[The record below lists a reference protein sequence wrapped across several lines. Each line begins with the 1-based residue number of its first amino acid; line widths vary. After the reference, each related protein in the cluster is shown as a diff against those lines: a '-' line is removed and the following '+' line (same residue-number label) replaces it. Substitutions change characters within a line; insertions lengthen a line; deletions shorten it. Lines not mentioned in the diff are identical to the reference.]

1 MSFGKLAVCGSGAAA
16 RSTYSGG
23 QCEIGCILMGVE
35 RSVSTLIR
43 TGLMGAGVW
52 LGAIGC
58 VAAAAADNPVR
69 PAPPDVPCRTPCLS
83 SAAPPS
89 REAPKRDEPKVAA
102 RPSVQKGT
110 ATERKTPP
118 ARPPR
123 CSDITM
129 RTALGEPVT
138 VEENEFL
145 KKQCP

>member
-16 RSTYSGG
+16 RSIYSGG

-58 VAAAAADNPVR
+58 AAAADNPVR
-69 PAPPDVPCRTPCLS
+69 PAPPGVPCRTPCLS
-83 SAAPPS
+83 SAAAPS

-110 ATERKTPP
+110 ATERKTQP

-145 KKQCP
+145 KKRCP